1 MQTIFGMCSMLATML
16 TTNLF
21 ILWVMPRI
29 SAGHTDQWT
38 SHQQLVDG
46 LSRYYSIEKDKPIV
60 FCHQNCYLRVTYGI
74 MVLVVGYHS
83 IPRVTNWCR
92 MACPSHLLR
101 ADAPG
106 SVAFLSVP
114 IYAMTLLRRVCF
126 VGGTWKFWI
135 YLDLGLVSNTQY
147 VV

>member
-1 MQTIFGMCSMLATML
+1 MQNGVLLDMIFLGLSQSFAVAAEVQTIFGMCSMLATML

-29 SAGHTDQWT
+29 SAGDTDQWT

-74 MVLVVGYHS
+74 LWY
-83 IPRVTNWCR
+83 W
-92 MACPSHLLR
+92 
-101 ADAPG
+101 
-106 SVAFLSVP
+106 
-114 IYAMTLLRRVCF
+114 
-126 VGGTWKFWI
+126 
-135 YLDLGLVSNTQY
+135 
-147 VV
+147 